1 MLAAFLAANAGYPGP
16 DMRTR
21 SRSFALVVLAAL
33 LVASCSGGT
42 EEPNDETTDA
52 SPEEFSESFGD
63 AEVYPVFVS
72 SELTVGSNRFIIG
85 LLDGQDAP
93 VNNPDIDVTVDF
105 YDLKEPEARPSGS
118 ADFNYVESVPG
129 KRGVYVS
136 TVEFDAP
143 GEWGAEV
150 HLSGGGVDESLRGS
164 FDVKKDSS
172 TPSLGEAV
180 PPSDTLTAADAKNL
194 AEIST
199 DTKPNPAFYKLS
211 IAEAVKAK
219 RPFVVAFATPKF
231 CASAT
236 CGPTLD
242 IVKGVADEFPAV
254 NFLHVEPYDNLDKPD
269 QLKPIPAVGEWGLP
283 SEPWVFVVD
292 ADGKLLAKYEGVISP
307 DELREELSSLK

>member
-1 MLAAFLAANAGYPGP
+1 
-16 DMRTR
+16 MRTR
-21 SRSFALVVLAAL
+21 SRTFALVVLAAL
-33 LVASCSGGT
+33 LLVACSGGT
-42 EEPNDETTDA
+42 EEPNNETSESAAKD
-52 SPEEFSESFGD
+52 FSEPFGD
-63 AEVYPVFVS
+63 ADVYPVFVS

-85 LLDGQDAP
+85 LLDGNDAP
-93 VNNPDIDVTVDF
+93 VNDPEIDVSVDF

-118 ADFNYVESVPG
+118 AEFTYVESVPG

-143 GEWGAEV
+143 GKWGAEV
-150 HLSGGGVDESLRGS
+150 HLTGGGVDESLRGS
-164 FDVKKDSS
+164 FDVKEDSS

-180 PPSDTLTAADAKNL
+180 PPSDTLTAADAKSL
-194 AEIST
+194 SEIST
-199 DTKPNPAFYKLS
+199 DTKPNPDFYKLS

-242 IVKGVADEFPAV
+242 IVKGVAKDFPEV

-269 QLKPIPAVGEWGLP
+269 QLRPIPAVGEWGLP

-292 ADGKLLAKYEGVISP
+292 ANGKLLAKYEGVLSP
-307 DELREELSSLK
+307 DELREELSSLN

>member
-1 MLAAFLAANAGYPGP
+1 
-16 DMRTR
+16 MRTR
-21 SRSFALVVLAAL
+21 SRTFALVVLAAL
-33 LVASCSGGT
+33 LVTACSGGT
-42 EEPNDETTDA
+42 EESNDAPAESSDKD
-52 SPEEFSESFGD
+52 FSESFGD

-72 SELTVGSNRFIIG
+72 SELTVGENRFIIG
-85 LLDGQDAP
+85 LLDGKDAP
-93 VNNPDIDVTVDF
+93 VNNPEIDVSVDF
-105 YDLKEPEARPSGS
+105 YDLKEAEARPAGT

-136 TVEFDAP
+136 TVEFDAS
-143 GEWGAEV
+143 GKWGAEV

-164 FDVKKDSS
+164 FEVREDSS

-180 PPSDTLTAADAKNL
+180 PSSDTLTAADAQTL
-194 AEIST
+194 SEIST

-269 QLKPIPAVGEWGLP
+269 QLKPIPAVGDWGLP

-292 ADGKLLAKYEGVISP
+292 ADGKLVAKYEGVLSAG
-307 DELREELSSLK
+307 ELREELSSL